1 MDLLQSRNMSPA
13 ELFSACD
20 IDKSGQISLTEL
32 KEMCRKLK
40 ESLMEK
46 DLQGIEKFF
55 AMMDKD
61 KSG

>member
-1 MDLLQSRNMSPA
+1 MVRS
-13 ELFSACD
+13 
-20 IDKSGQISLTEL
+20 
-32 KEMCRKLK
+32 LK

-61 KSG
+61 NSGQISRSEFI